1 MDNRSFI
8 LDKFI
13 IVVVIQ
19 LRNSKWEIHFALF
32 KQLKHIFDIYSR
44 LNVKLNLT
52 VSFCYPS
59 KLFHDDLMVIL
70 FLSICE
76 GVGHQWCSRSL
87 SVTDARTVDSLL
99 FL

>member
-59 KLFHDDLMVIL
+59 KLFHDDLMVI
-70 FLSICE
+70 F
-76 GVGHQWCSRSL
+76 
-87 SVTDARTVDSLL
+87 
-99 FL
+99 F

>member
-19 LRNSKWEIHFALF
+19 LRNSKWEIHLALF

-59 KLFHDDLMVIL
+59 KLFHDDLMVIFFKYL
-70 FLSICE
+70 
-76 GVGHQWCSRSL
+76 
-87 SVTDARTVDSLL
+87 
-99 FL
+99 